1 MMRHR
6 TGFTLLELLV
16 VLVVLAITA
25 AAAVPAFVSSARATP
40 EHSAATALADAL
52 IQTRNAARES
62 GASTTFVLSPADGRF
77 WITTRDS
84 ATSGIV
90 PLAGVVTLIA
100 GEADRYAC
108 RFQPWGPATPCMFT
122 VHATTTQRV
131 HVDGW
136 SGEIG
141 ISDAPRS

>member
-1 MMRHR
+1 MTRHR

-25 AAAVPAFVSSARATP
+25 VAAVPAFLSGARGTP
-40 EHSAATALADAL
+40 EHQAATVLAAALV
-52 IQTRNAARES
+52 QTRNAARES
-62 GASTTFVLSPADGRF
+62 GASATFVLSPADGRY

-84 ATSGIV
+84 ATTGTV
-90 PLAGVVTLIA
+90 PLAGAVTLIA
-100 GEADRYAC
+100 GGQDRTAC
-108 RFQPWGPATPCMFT
+108 RFQPWGPATPFVIT
-122 VHATTTQRV
+122 VRATTTESV
-131 HVDGW
+131 HVDSW

>member
-1 MMRHR
+1 MTRHR
-6 TGFTLLELLV
+6 RGFTLLELLV

-25 AAAVPAFVSSARATP
+25 AAAVPAFLSSARATP
-40 EHSAATALADAL
+40 EHKAATALAEAL
-52 IQTRNAARES
+52 IQARNAARES
-62 GASTTFVLSPADGRF
+62 GAAATFVLSPADGRF

-84 ATSGIV
+84 ATSGHV
-90 PLAGVVTLIA
+90 PLAGAVTLIA
-100 GEADRYAC
+100 AGGDRTTC
-108 RFQPWGPATPCMFT
+108 RFQPWGPATPFIVT
-122 VHATTTQRV
+122 VRATATETV

>member
-1 MMRHR
+1 MTRHR

-25 AAAVPAFVSSARATP
+25 AAAVPAFLSSVRATP
-40 EHSAATALADAL
+40 EHTAATALAEAL
-52 IQTRNAARES
+52 IQARNAARES
-62 GASTTFVLSPADGRF
+62 GTAATFVLSPADGRF
-77 WITTRDS
+77 WISTRDS

-90 PLAGVVTLIA
+90 PLAGAVTLSA
-100 GEADRYAC
+100 ADRDRTTC
-108 RFQPWGPATPCMFT
+108 RFQPWGPATPLIIT
-122 VHATTTQRV
+122 VRGTTTQSV

>member
-1 MMRHR
+1 MTRHR

-40 EHSAATALADAL
+40 EHTAATALADAL
-52 IQTRNAARES
+52 IQARNAARES
-62 GASTTFVLSPADGRF
+62 GAAATFVLSPSNGRF

-84 ATSGIV
+84 ATSGVV

-100 GEADRYAC
+100 AGQDRTAC
-108 RFQPWGPATPCMFT
+108 RFQPWGPATPCTIT
-122 VHATTTQRV
+122 VRATTTQWV

-141 ISDAPRS
+141 ISHAPRS

>member
-1 MMRHR
+1 MTRHR
-6 TGFTLLELLV
+6 GGFTLLELLV

-25 AAAVPAFVSSARATP
+25 AAAVPALLSSARATP
-40 EHSAATALADAL
+40 EHKAATALAEAL
-52 IQTRNAARES
+52 IQARNAARES
-62 GASTTFVLSPADGRF
+62 GAAATFVLSPADGRF

-90 PLAGVVTLIA
+90 PLAGAVTLVAA
-100 GEADRYAC
+100 GQDRTTC
-108 RFQPWGPATPCMFT
+108 RFQPWGPATPFIVT
-122 VHATTTQRV
+122 VRATTSESV
-131 HVDGW
+131 HVDSW

>member
-25 AAAVPAFVSSARATP
+25 AAAVPAFLSNARATP
-40 EHSAATALADAL
+40 EQAAATALAEAL
-52 IQTRNAARES
+52 IQARNAARES
-62 GASTTFVLSPADGRF
+62 GATATLVLSPTDGRF

-84 ATSGIV
+84 ATSGVV
-90 PLAGVVTLIA
+90 PLAGAVTLIA
-100 GEADRYAC
+100 AGGDRTTC
-108 RFQPWGPATPCMFT
+108 RFQPWGPATPFIVT
-122 VHATTTQRV
+122 VRATTSESV
-131 HVDGW
+131 HVDAW

-141 ISDAPRS
+141 ISDAPQS